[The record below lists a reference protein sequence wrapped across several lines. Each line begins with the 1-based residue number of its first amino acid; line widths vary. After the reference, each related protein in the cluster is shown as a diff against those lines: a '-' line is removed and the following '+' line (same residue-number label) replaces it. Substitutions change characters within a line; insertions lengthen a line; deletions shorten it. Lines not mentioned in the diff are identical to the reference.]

1 MFLRIPT
8 ANLPNH
14 RVEHIR
20 LLNKTCIFSMM
31 ALLLEL
37 VEPPAMIA
45 PPTSPTVGVTVQRK
59 HLGV

>member
-37 VEPPAMIA
+37 VESPAMIA
-45 PPTSPTVGVTVQRK
+45 PPTSPTVGVTVQ
-59 HLGV
+59 